1 MKTHLFQQL
10 FIGFSLFFAT
20 VVTNPLWGQTQTKSF
35 ITFSIKKGFL
45 TIKGEF
51 KYYLHDIH
59 LDRKIFGRVRVAS
72 VDTGNKKRDA
82 HLQSEEWFDAATY
95 PYIEMQSTKITEVS
109 ERKYLGTFDIKIKG
123 KTLSKEISFTTEG
136 NVFKMDFELS
146 RKSFGVGSGFLGA
159 IVGDNVKI
167 SIHLPIFGYIE
178 AE

>member
-1 MKTHLFQQL
+1 MKTQVFQQL
-10 FIGFSLFFAT
+10 FVGTSLLFSVFAAT
-20 VVTNPLWGQTQTKSF
+20 PTMGQAQTKTP

>member
-20 VVTNPLWGQTQTKSF
+20 MVTIPLWGQTQTKSF

-123 KTLSKEISFTTEG
+123 KTLSKEIPFTTEG

-146 RKSFGVGSGFLGA
+146 RKPFNVGSGFFGA

>member
-1 MKTHLFQQL
+1 MKTHVFQQL

-35 ITFSIKKGFL
+35 ITFSIKN
-45 TIKGEF
+45 
-51 KYYLHDIH
+51 YVHDIH
-59 LDRKIFGRVRVAS
+59 LDRKIFGRVPVAS

-123 KTLSKEISFTTEG
+123 KTLSKEIPFTTEG

-146 RKSFGVGSGFLGA
+146 RKPFNVGSGFFGA

>member
-1 MKTHLFQQL
+1 M
-10 FIGFSLFFAT
+10 
-20 VVTNPLWGQTQTKSF
+20 
-35 ITFSIKKGFL
+35 
-45 TIKGEF
+45 
-51 KYYLHDIH
+51 
-59 LDRKIFGRVRVAS
+59 AS

-123 KTLSKEISFTTEG
+123 KTLSKEIPFTTEG
-136 NVFKMDFELS
+136 NIFKMDFELS
-146 RKSFGVGSGFLGA
+146 RKPFNVGSGFFGA

>member
-20 VVTNPLWGQTQTKSF
+20 VVTNPLWGQTQTKAF

-51 KYYLHDIH
+51 KNYVHDIDI
-59 LDRKIFGRVRVAS
+59 DRKIFGRVRVAS

-123 KTLSKEISFTTEG
+123 KTLSKEIPFSIEG
-136 NVFKMDFELS
+136 DILKMDFELS
-146 RKSFGVGSGFLGA
+146 RKPFNVGSGFFGA

>member
-20 VVTNPLWGQTQTKSF
+20 VVTNPLWGQTQTKAF

-51 KYYLHDIH
+51 KNYLHDIH
-59 LDRKIFGRVRVAS
+59 LDRKIFGRVPVAS

-109 ERKYLGTFDIKIKG
+109 ERKYLGTFDI
-123 KTLSKEISFTTEG
+123 EG
-136 NVFKMDFELS
+136 DILKMNFELS
-146 RKSFGVGSGFLGA
+146 RKPFNVGSGFFGA

>member
-1 MKTHLFQQL
+1 MKTHVFQQL
-10 FIGFSLFFAT
+10 FVGTSLLFSVFAAT
-20 VVTNPLWGQTQTKSF
+20 PTMGQAQTKTP
-35 ITFSIKKGFL
+35 IAFSIKKGFL

-51 KYYLHDIH
+51 KNYLHDIH